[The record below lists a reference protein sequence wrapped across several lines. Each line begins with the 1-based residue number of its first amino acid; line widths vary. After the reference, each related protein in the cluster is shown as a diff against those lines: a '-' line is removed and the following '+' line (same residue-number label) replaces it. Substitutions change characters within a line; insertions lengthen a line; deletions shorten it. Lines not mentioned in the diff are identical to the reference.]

1 MKINYG
7 KILDM
12 DFSHEEGK
20 LATEI
25 LSGVIERTAGIL
37 LDKNDNKST
46 EKAVEIKEVPVEK
59 VVEKIV
65 EKEVSSEA
73 DRAEIEKLSAQV
85 VELEEELCN
94 LKELNSSLNNSNE
107 SLAASSFRSNVD
119 LRKMEY
125 YDGVLREVPFGKIS
139 LVNCTAHP
147 VLFQGSDGIVES
159 IDSSGC
165 VTRVEYEHNLGNTR
179 DYNGI
184 NLVNELITGVINIP
198 QPKENTLYIVSRI
211 VYDTLYDRED
221 LICPNS
227 IKASRTDSGSVAY
240 VPSFISRIK

>member
-37 LDKNDNKST
+37 LDKNDNKVT
-46 EKAVEIKEVPVEK
+46 ERAVEIKEVPVEK

-94 LKELNSSLNNSNE
+94 LKELNNSLNNSN
-107 SLAASSFRSNVD
+107 SFRSNVD

-139 LVNCTAHP
+139 LVNCTSHP

-165 VTRVEYEHNLGNTR
+165 ITRVEYEHNLGNTI